1 MIHSRIGGRESFGDR
16 VRHSRERARRGGRK
30 LTQAG
35 LADVVGVERNTVSRW
50 ENGGMLPGDPAVVA
64 ALASALGV
72 SADWLIGGDRVGGGG
87 AADSAAESAGES
99 AGDALRDGVRGQY
112 LNPAIEELP
121 EHARVIACGYLDR
134 LRARGCSD
142 VQIGAAASL
151 LLAGAR
157 NRLSSVP
164 LDRRSEDDVC
174 ADLDA
179 AWDMVVRIL
188 RRDGTRV

>member
-1 MIHSRIGGRESFGDR
+1 MRQ
-16 VRHSRERARRGGRK
+16 SRERARRGGRK

-35 LADVVGVERNTVSRW
+35 LADAVGVERNTVSRW

-72 SADWLIGGDRVGGGG
+72 SADWLIGGDGVGGSG
-87 AADSAAESAGES
+87 AADGAGES
-99 AGDALRDGVRGQY
+99 AGTRGDEFRDGVRGQY

-121 EHARVIACGYLDR
+121 VRARAIASSYLDR
-134 LRARGCSD
+134 LRGSGCSD
-142 VQIGAAASL
+142 VQVGAAVSL

-164 LDRRSEDDVC
+164 PDRRSEEDVC

-179 AWDMVVRIL
+179 AWDMIVRIL
-188 RRDGTRV
+188 RRDGIRV